1 MEQKTRVFCLV
12 KLMSKNSISDPQ
24 SIFLAVEKLGRRQLK
39 RRVAYESYGTKIINI
54 GTSLSKLG
62 VGLGVGV

>member
-1 MEQKTRVFCLV
+1 
-12 KLMSKNSISDPQ
+12 LMSKNSISDPQ

-39 RRVAYESYGTKIINI
+39 RRVLYENYGTKIINI